1 MTDYGVY
8 LNAQKVYLNI
18 AKVYLNAQKVYL
30 IVANSR
36 GKCNDIIY
44 ITNISYINRE
54 GDVFTRCKLV
64 QTYSKRQTKIKTFQL
79 WHKHET
85 PLDDYP
91 VNSLFCFVEDDY
103 AVIDSLAELEKK
115 ITWWGNHLNALREEV
130 SPRQQRA
137 KWFEKEYE
145 FQKEQSERR

>member
-1 MTDYGVY
+1 MTDFVVY
-8 LNAQKVYLNI
+8 LIVQMAYLNN
-18 AKVYLNAQKVYL
+18 AKVYLIAQKVYL

-36 GKCNDIIY
+36 GKYNDLIY
-44 ITNISYINRE
+44 ITNLSYVNRE
-54 GDVFTRCKLV
+54 GEFSLAVDSFKHTLKDKPK
-64 QTYSKRQTKIKTFQL
+64 SKPFSYGINTK
-79 WHKHET
+79 H

-91 VNSLFCFVEDDY
+91 VNSLFRFVEDDY